1 MTPRRD
7 TTIALDFDCTFTSDI
22 EFWRLF
28 VRLCAKRGH
37 KVVLVTA
44 RFDTIENRVL
54 VADVLGRATFELLS
68 GAVFTGRQP
77 KRPVAEEQGFR
88 IDIWID
94 DLPEFVGD
102 ASLELLETIK
112 SQQSIFETLPVVS
125 MGAVDPN
132 AVWEPNCEQ

>member
-1 MTPRRD
+1 MTPHRK

-37 KVVLVTA
+37 RVVLVTA
-44 RFDTIENRVL
+44 RHDTPENHAL
-54 VADVLGRATFELLS
+54 VSDVIGAPTVALLS
-68 GAVFTGRQP
+68 GTVFTSRGP
-77 KRPVAEEQGFR
+77 KRPGAAKRGYK

-102 ASLELLETIK
+102 ASLELLEVIK
-112 SQQSIFETLPVVS
+112 GQQAIHETLPVARI
-125 MGAVDPN
+125 GAVDPD
-132 AVWEPNCEQ
+132 AVWQPDAD